1 MIESSAIAACEARY
15 ELRFTGLI
23 NRGRGFSFPCDATGH
38 VEIDKLPDRARIN
51 YFRARTVVG
60 VELSAPIV
68 LPVV

>member
-38 VEIDKLPDRARIN
+38 VEIDKLADRVRIN
-51 YFRARTVVG
+51 YFYARAAVG
-60 VELSAPIV
+60 VELSVPIV